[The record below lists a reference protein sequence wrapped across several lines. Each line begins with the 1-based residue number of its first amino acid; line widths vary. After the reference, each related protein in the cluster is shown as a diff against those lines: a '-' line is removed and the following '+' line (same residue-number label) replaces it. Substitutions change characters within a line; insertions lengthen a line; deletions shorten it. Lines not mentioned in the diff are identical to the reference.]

1 MKYFRANRPLT
12 INEIQKFAPAAF
24 ADKAASE
31 VSKNYAF
38 LSTKNLIETLEKK
51 NIVPFA
57 VAQTK
62 ARTEEAKES
71 CRHLIRFRHMDHKL
85 ELGEVVPEIVLE
97 TSHDAKSSFK
107 FSLGLFRLIC
117 ENGLVA
123 PCSILNTIRIKHIN
137 ANDSDVIDASFE
149 VLDRSDDA
157 IENIL
162 QMKSK
167 ILTLDDR
174 LSFANEALGL
184 RWEKQNERPDFQI
197 EKLLKPRRRKD
208 IDLDLWT
215 TFNVVQENLMRG
227 GIVSFKLNDLGY
239 PVTRQTTRAVNSI
252 TKNLELNKDL
262 WTLANKFLDSRLTL

>member
-1 MKYFRANRPLT
+1 MRYFRANRPLE
-12 INEIQKFAPAAF
+12 IKEIQKFAPAVF

-62 ARTEEAKES
+62 ARTEEAKETS
-71 CRHLIRFRHMDHKL
+71 RHLIRFRHTDHRIK
-85 ELGEVVPEIVLE
+85 LGEVIPEIVLE
-97 TSHDAKSSFK
+97 TSHDAKSAFK

-149 VLDRSDDA
+149 VLDKSDDA

-162 QMKSK
+162 QMKKK
-167 ILTLDDR
+167 ILTIDDR
-174 LSFANEALGL
+174 LSFANKAISL
-184 RWEKQNERPDFQI
+184 RWEKENERPDFEI
-197 EKLLKPRRRKD
+197 EKILKPRRKKD
-208 IDLDLWT
+208 LDLDLWT
-215 TFNVVQENLMRG
+215 TFNVLQENLVRG
-227 GIVSFKLNDLGY
+227 GLSFYKLNDLGY
-239 PVTRQTTRAVNSI
+239 PVSRQSTRAVNSI
-252 TKNLELNKDL
+252 SKNLELNKDL
-262 WTLANKFLDSRLTL
+262 WSLANKFLNSSH

>member
-12 INEIQKFAPAAF
+12 INEVQKFAPAAF

-38 LSTKNLIETLEKK
+38 LSTRNLIETLEKK
-51 NIVPFA
+51 SIVPFA

-62 ARTEEAKES
+62 ARTEEAKETS
-71 CRHLIRFRHMDHKL
+71 RHLIRFRHTDHRI

-107 FSLGLFRLIC
+107 FSLGLFRLVC

-123 PCSILNTIRIKHIN
+123 PCSVLDTIRIKHVN

-149 VLDRSDDA
+149 VLDKSDDA

-162 QMKSK
+162 EMKK
-167 ILTLDDR
+167 KALTIDDR
-174 LSFANEALGL
+174 LSFANEAVSL
-184 RWEKQNERPDFQI
+184 RWDKQNERPDFEI
-197 EKLLKPRRRKD
+197 EKLLKPRRKKD
-208 IDLDLWT
+208 VDLDLWT
-215 TFNVVQENLMRG
+215 TFNVLQENLVRG
-227 GIVSFKLNDLGY
+227 GLSFYKLNNLGY
-239 PVTRQTTRAVNSI
+239 PIARQSTRAVNSI
-252 TKNLELNKDL
+252 SKNLELNKDL
-262 WTLANKFLDSRLTL
+262 WTLANKFLISSS

>member
-62 ARTEEAKES
+62 ARSDEAKDTA
-71 CRHLIRFRHMDHKL
+71 RHLIRFRHMNHKL
-85 ELGEVVPEIVLE
+85 ELGEVVTEIVLE

-107 FSLGLFRLIC
+107 FSLGLFRLVC

-123 PCSILNTIRIKHIN
+123 PCSILDTIRIKHVN

-149 VLDRSDDA
+149 VLDKSDDA

-162 QMKSK
+162 EMKK
-167 ILTLDDR
+167 KVLTRDDK
-174 LSFANEALGL
+174 LSFAHEAVTL
-184 RWEKQNERPDFQI
+184 RWEKQNERPDFDI
-197 EKLLKPRRRKD
+197 EKLLKPRRKKD
-208 IDLDLWT
+208 VDSDLWT
-215 TFNVVQENLMRG
+215 TFNVLQENLVRG
-227 GIVSFKLNDLGY
+227 GLSFYKLNDLGY
-239 PVTRQTTRAVNSI
+239 PIARQSTRAVNSI
-252 TKNLELNKDL
+252 SKNIDINKNL
-262 WTLANKFLDSRLTL
+262 WALANKFLDSRFTL